1 MQAETAYNVIQ
12 SLSDS
17 EKKRLFKMIAME
29 SKSKPN
35 PNPTLSDSDAKVR
48 EMIIK
53 RFQKW
58 RQSKQ

>member
-17 EKKRLFKMIAME
+17 EKKRLFQMIAIE
-29 SKSKPN
+29 PKSKPTISN
-35 PNPTLSDSDAKVR
+35 NDAEIR

-58 RQSKQ
+58 RHSKR